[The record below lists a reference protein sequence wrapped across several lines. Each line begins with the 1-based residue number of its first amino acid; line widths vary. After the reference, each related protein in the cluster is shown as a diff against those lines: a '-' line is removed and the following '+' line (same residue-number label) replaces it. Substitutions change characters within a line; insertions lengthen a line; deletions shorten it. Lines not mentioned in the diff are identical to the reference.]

1 MPRGRAAP
9 ARHGVPASCMTLA
22 GTALADAVDTQ
33 TEAILIRAMSAGVTV
48 RSVFVRELA
57 TGAVLGSLVGITFL
71 VSALATHSS

>member
-1 MPRGRAAP
+1 
-9 ARHGVPASCMTLA
+9 MTLA

-33 TEAILIRAMSAGVTV
+33 AEAILIRAMSAGVTV

-57 TGAVLGSLVGITFL
+57 TGAVLGSLVGIAFL

>member
-1 MPRGRAAP
+1 
-9 ARHGVPASCMTLA
+9 MTLA